1 MSVDTVAPVT
11 PPNRPTVSDVQ
22 DTALGRSFTITFE
35 PGQSLPTHANPS
47 RIVIS
52 VVRGSGAIA
61 LVNDPGRTIR
71 QGDFVQLDP
80 NEPHAVV
87 AGGEGLELL
96 VSLIENCCRMC

>member
-1 MSVDTVAPVT
+1 MSVDTAAPLT
-11 PPNRPTVSDVQ
+11 PSKRPAGSDVQ

-52 VVRGSGAIA
+52 VVRGTGAIA

-71 QGDFVQLDP
+71 EGDFVQLDP
-80 NEPHAVV
+80 DEPHAVV
-87 AGGEGLELL
+87 AGSERLVLL
-96 VSLIENCCRMC
+96 V